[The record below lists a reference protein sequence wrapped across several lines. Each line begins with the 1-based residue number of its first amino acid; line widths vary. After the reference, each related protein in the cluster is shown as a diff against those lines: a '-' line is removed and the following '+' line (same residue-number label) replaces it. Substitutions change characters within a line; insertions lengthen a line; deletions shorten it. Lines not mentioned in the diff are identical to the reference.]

1 MLVKSINLDA
11 YMVGI
16 IDKGIDAKSDKLFAQ
31 GNVVCPIY
39 NDGIEL
45 EGDIFM
51 KNKYIL
57 FKMNQRNKLRVNVN
71 MMTKSMELTEIK
83 NMESGNL
90 NSKRL

>member
-1 MLVKSINLDA
+1 
-11 YMVGI
+11 MVGI

-57 FKMNQRNKLRVNVN
+57 FKMN
-71 MMTKSMELTEIK
+71 
-83 NMESGNL
+83 
-90 NSKRL
+90 